1 MASFICPVCRND
13 LSKQDN
19 TFRCIMNHCYDVSKS
34 GYINLLQSQKSQ
46 NHGDDKIMVR
56 ARKEFLEAGYYN
68 KLRDAITSAVV
79 KYCRPGDTILDAG
92 CGECFYTSDFAD
104 KLSGSAD
111 ILGIDISKNAL
122 AYAKSRNKSIN
133 RAVASIFHIPVA
145 DASCNILLNVF
156 APYCE
161 AEFLRVLVDQ
171 GFYIQVIPLEDH
183 LWSLKKAVYDK
194 PYKNV
199 TEEYVLNGFELVKS
213 KEIRY
218 KIDLR
223 SNSDIKNLF
232 MMTPYYYKTSEKDF
246 KKLDL
251 LESLTT
257 EAEFAVL
264 VYRKK

>member
-1 MASFICPVCRND
+1 
-13 LSKQDN
+13 
-19 TFRCIMNHCYDVSKS
+19 
-34 GYINLLQSQKSQ
+34 
-46 NHGDDKIMVR
+46 MVR

-68 KLRDAITSAVV
+68 KLRDAITAAVL
-79 KYCRPGDTILDAG
+79 KYCRSGDTILDAG

-104 KLSGSAD
+104 KLSESGVTAD

-122 AYAKSRNKSIN
+122 AYAKSRNRSIN
-133 RAVASIFHIPVA
+133 RAVASIFHIPVS
-145 DASCNILLNVF
+145 DGSCSILLNVF

-161 AEFLRVLVDQ
+161 AEFLRVLCEN
-171 GFYIQVIPLEDH
+171 GYYIQVIPLENH
-183 LWSLKKAVYDK
+183 LWSLKEAVYDN
-194 PYKNV
+194 PYRNN
-199 TEEYVLNGFELVKS
+199 TEEYVLNGFELVQS

-232 MMTPYYYKTSEKDF
+232 MMTPYYYKTGEKDF
-246 KKLDL
+246 RKLDS
-251 LESLTT
+251 LEKLKT